1 MATAGTEYE
10 VSYEGEGQ
18 KSITAAEFSEEK
30 TTLDSPSFGEAPD
43 GGPRAWLVAAGGA
56 CIFFSCLGF
65 SNAFGV
71 FQEYYITHQLSEE
84 PLDKIAWIGS
94 LSAFIQFA
102 AGAIGGPLFDRFGAW
117 ACHLAPLTFE
127 SVH

>member
-1 MATAGTEYE
+1 MTTAGTEFE

-18 KSITAAEFSEEK
+18 NSITAVEFSEEK
-30 TTLDSPSFGEAPD
+30 TTPDSPDFGEAPD
-43 GGPRAWLVAAGGA
+43 GGSRAWLVAAGGGLHLLLMSGLLEPIR
-56 CIFFSCLGF
+56 CFSRIL
-65 SNAFGV
+65 
-71 FQEYYITHQLSEE
+71 ITHQLREE
-84 PLDKIAWIGS
+84 SLDKIAWIGS

-102 AGAIGGPLFDRFGAW
+102 AGSIGGPLFDRFGAW